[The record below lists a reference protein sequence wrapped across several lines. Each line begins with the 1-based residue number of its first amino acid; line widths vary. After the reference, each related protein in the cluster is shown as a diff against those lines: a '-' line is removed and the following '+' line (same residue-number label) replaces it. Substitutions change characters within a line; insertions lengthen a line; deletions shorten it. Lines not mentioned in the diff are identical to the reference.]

1 MKFRNN
7 VVLIFLLHIY
17 NLKDDGKTGFNK
29 IMEKNGYLKKYLL
42 HFNSISKVAE
52 VLFML
57 LWPIIYVLYV
67 HVYIIRFLTG
77 LIFYKKKHFR
87 DDSLFLALEY
97 NIVDRSKKAGLYQDN
112 LYWFNRPSKT
122 ISSRIKEKNLLTVND
137 FIHIAEVGKIYI
149 NCFKVFCA
157 LWKKFSYAKT
167 IYALQFSEY
176 HLVWNALNKVEKDVT
191 LYTGTQRDRW
201 VILVDKLPH
210 KRKIILQHGIE
221 DPVNDRMR
229 YKVKNFTELYAFNPT
244 EAHKLI
250 AACLQSEPLIHCF
263 TSGLKLEKIA
273 DPKKSVL
280 IIGHWKTELEKE
292 LYIIEHL
299 QNSGFRIF
307 LKNHPTLDKSMYF
320 DYMSDYEFTL
330 LDNTVFPDIDY
341 IVSYDS
347 TLALEYEIAGKH
359 VYKYEN
365 FEKLDEIVNLLLDE
379 TIS

>member
-1 MKFRNN
+1 MRFREN
-7 VVLIFLLHIY
+7 VVLVFLLHIY
-17 NLKDDGKTGFNK
+17 NLKQDGKSGFTK
-29 IMEKNGYLKKYLL
+29 IIEKNGYLKKYTLR
-42 HFNSISKVAE
+42 FKRVFKVAE
-52 VLFML
+52 VVFML
-57 LWPIIYVLYV
+57 LWPVIFALYV
-67 HVYIIRFLTG
+67 NVYVVRFLVR
-77 LIFYKKKHFR
+77 LIFYKKKQFQG
-87 DDSLFLALEY
+87 DSLFLALEY
-97 NIVDRSKKAGLYQDN
+97 NIVDRSKKAGLYRED

-122 ISSRIKEKNLLTVND
+122 ISSRIREKNLLTVSD
-137 FIHIAEVGKIYI
+137 FICMAEMGKIYI

-167 IYALQFSEY
+167 IYALQFPEY

-221 DPVNDRMR
+221 DPVHDRMR

-244 EAHKLI
+244 EAHKLT

-299 QNSGFRIF
+299 QNSGYRIF